1 MNTTAH
7 ILRNEAQANVHHTTQ
22 LQNEIKVICEESDA
36 VKWRTKANAKLLLK
50 IKMLRLKYRTD
61 HGTTT
66 LSNTEVERDGRL
78 TFLSACL

>member
-1 MNTTAH
+1 MRPRQTSTTP
-7 ILRNEAQANVHHTTQ
+7 Q

-50 IKMLRLKYRTD
+50 IKMLRLKYHTD

-66 LSNTEVERDGRL
+66 LSSTEVERNLVDL
-78 TFLSACL
+78 LSY